1 MSSIPYGTRRRC
13 NLCTVEIQG
22 MTGGADLVHFSQGA
36 PGTRAKLW
44 ARVCQYL
51 RTPEQCAQ
59 CINQD
64 PSLRGEVTS
73 SDHYAEAPSFDFSAT
88 PRSGGQQETIP

>member
-1 MSSIPYGTRRRC
+1 MA
-13 NLCTVEIQG
+13 
-22 MTGGADLVHFSQGA
+22 GGADLVYFSQGA

-64 PSLRGEVTS
+64 LSLRGEVS
-73 SDHYAEAPSFDFSAT
+73 SGDYYAEAPRFDLSSMVGG
-88 PRSGGQQETIP
+88 SGEPGGAA